1 MRACSTLVLALALT
15 TAGDGPA
22 APLPEKKPSG
32 HVTIETSLGDIVIE
46 LYDKDAPASVANF
59 LAYVD
64 DKFYPGTVFHR
75 VIPGFMIQG
84 GGLLPDM
91 TAKPTQRPPVKNESA
106 NDKLN
111 RRGTVAVAR
120 AADPDSGTC
129 QFYINLKD
137 NAFLD
142 PQPNRAGWCVFGEVV
157 AGMDVVE
164 KIAAVPTGERAPHQN
179 VPLEPVVIK
188 AVRRGR

>member
-1 MRACSTLVLALALT
+1 VGEVGVVWGR
-15 TAGDGPA
+15 G
-22 APLPEKKPSG
+22 APG
-32 HVTIETSLGDIVIE
+32 Q
-46 LYDKDAPASVANF
+46 
-59 LAYVD
+59 
-64 DKFYPGTVFHR
+64 R
-75 VIPGFMIQG
+75 VIKADGMQG
-84 GGLLPDM
+84 GGHLPDM
-91 TAKPTQRPPVKNESA
+91 TVKPTQRPPVKNESA

-120 AADPDSGTC
+120 AADPDSGTS

-164 KIAAVPTGERAPHQN
+164 RIAGVATGEKGIHRD